1 MRLISPPHPLQF
13 QGRGREGK
21 GGEGQ
26 GRGEEGREMRNWR
39 GVEVEGGKW
48 SGKEGER
55 RQRESMGKGVPSLPF
70 VTNTTL
76 VIT

>member
-1 MRLISPPHPLQF
+1 MR
-13 QGRGREGK
+13 K
-21 GGEGQ
+21 G
-26 GRGEEGREMRNWR
+26 R
-39 GVEVEGGKW
+39 GVEVEGGKG

-55 RQRESMGKGVPSLPF
+55 RQRGGERESPSLPY